1 MKIMMI
7 YDDYIGVL
15 MQVAEAPAKQAHWKT
30 YYLCAHL
37 SLDSMTGRLSLQAL
51 HVAQSYRKSHSLD
64 KTSINDLMEEG
75 KDGIIPVAAIVKIM
89 QAIQEVEP
97 FSWLSLARLRVP
109 TN

>member
-1 MKIMMI
+1 
-7 YDDYIGVL
+7 

-51 HVAQSYRKSHSLD
+51 HVAQSYRKTHSLD